1 MSQINDQRVELCG
14 IPVSRVSFE
23 DVLSEMDE
31 CIRNRSKRQYISFT
45 NTESMYHA
53 LKIQEHRDFIH
64 NATFSLCDG
73 IGIVIAGRFW
83 GYKIPRLNGP
93 VLFLKCCEYGLSR
106 GWSHFFY
113 GAKEGIAALTA
124 EKLKEKFPG
133 LIVAGTCSHPQ
144 RPLTEEEDKEVVDLI
159 NKSRPDV
166 LWVGLGLLRQE
177 RWIAEHIDKISVP
190 WLAGVGG
197 TFDCFSGII
206 MWAPKWIQRIGME
219 WLWRLCLQPRIRFK
233 RIIVR
238 SSIFMFRAIWK
249 GLVQK
254 F

>member
-1 MSQINDQRVELCG
+1 MHKDDQRVELCG

-31 CIRNRSKRQYISFT
+31 CIRERSKRRYISIT

-53 LKIQEHRDFIH
+53 VKIPEHRDFIH

-83 GYKIPRLNGP
+83 GYRIPRLNGP

-106 GWSHFFY
+106 GWRHFFY
-113 GAKEGIAALTA
+113 GAKEGIAALMA

-133 LIVAGTCSHPQ
+133 LIVAGTCSHPH
-144 RPLTEEEDKEVVDLI
+144 RPLTEKENKEVVDLI
-159 NKSRPDV
+159 NKSRPDI

-190 WLAGVGG
+190 WMCGVGG
-197 TFDCFSGII
+197 VFDCFSGAI
-206 MWAPKWIQRIGME
+206 MWAPMWIQRIGME

-233 RIIVR
+233 RIVVWP
-238 SSIFMFRAIWK
+238 SIFMFRAIWK